1 MLELE
6 HGFRVLDVHATLDE
20 REDAATR
27 GRAVE
32 PERLAREMHQA
43 GVLRA
48 LVFPRTR
55 EGGYLSANNA
65 VARLTVDRPFE
76 PLARLAGVRSVGP
89 GSRLRNVAA
98 GARRRGHHTTP
109 EAVEQYAYDG
119 RFRGFKLHPTADGL
133 PDEAVLAAL
142 AAVDLPV
149 LVHGGRGFGPEAV
162 AETLLPHGFPV
173 VLEHFGGH
181 PLDRSLM
188 AAAIDLLADH
198 EHLYL
203 DTAAVRFRG
212 PLERALREHPDRVLF
227 GSGAPAVHH
236 DVAVMELLTLD
247 LPEDAMRRAFSENP
261 ARVFEAFG

>member
-6 HGFRVLDVHATLDE
+6 HGFRVVDVHASLDE
-20 REDAATR
+20 REDAGAR

-43 GVLRA
+43 GVVRA

-55 EGGYLSANNA
+55 EGGYLPANNA

-76 PLARLAGVRSVGP
+76 PLARLSGVRSVGP
-89 GSRLRNVAA
+89 GARVRTLAA
-98 GARRRGHHTTP
+98 RARRRGTHTAP
-109 EAVEQYAYDG
+109 EEVEQYAYDD
-119 RFRGFKLHPTADGL
+119 RYQGFKLHPAADGL
-133 PDEAVLAAL
+133 PDTAVLDAL
-142 AAVDLPV
+142 GEVGLPV
-149 LVHGGRGFGPEAV
+149 LVHGGRTFGPGAV

-181 PLDRSLM
+181 PLDRELV
-188 AAAIDLLADH
+188 AEAIDRLDDH

-203 DTAAVRFRG
+203 DTAAVRFRE

-227 GSGAPAVHH
+227 GSGAPGVHH

-247 LPEDAMRRAFSENP
+247 LPEDLMRRAFEENP
-261 ARVFEAFG
+261 ARVFEALD